1 MNLVVNLWQI
11 VADFLKI
18 LKISG
23 TISIEVS
30 DKSFTESTEKV
41 STERMASL
49 QGHCWYS
56 KTHPNSISPLRPV
69 IAVCLSI
76 LMFSLFEEY
85 LWQTQH
91 LTLALF

>member
-1 MNLVVNLWQI
+1 MNLVVNLWPN

-18 LKISG
+18 IRISG
-23 TISIEVS
+23 TISIEVG
-30 DKSFTESTEKV
+30 DKSFTDSTDKV
-41 STERMASL
+41 FTERKASL
-49 QGHCWYS
+49 QVHCWYS

-85 LWQTQH
+85 LWQTQY

>member
-1 MNLVVNLWQI
+1 MNLIVNFSPK

-18 LKISG
+18 FKISCA
-23 TISIEVS
+23 ISIEVG
-30 DKSFTESTEKV
+30 DKSFTESTDKV
-41 STERMASL
+41 FTERKASL
-49 QGHCWYS
+49 QVHCWYS

-85 LWQTQH
+85 L
-91 LTLALF
+91 